1 VEVYLQV
8 RRAHFDEGRSQRSI
22 ARDFGLARGT
32 VRKMCAYPVP
42 PGYQRSQDI
51 RRPKLDGFTDKIDQW
66 LLEDLDRP
74 KKQRHTVKRIFE
86 RLRDEEGFTGGY
98 TTVKDYV
105 RAHRRVSREM
115 FIPLSHPPGHGQAD
129 FGEALAVIGGVE
141 QKLHFFAFD
150 LPHSD
155 ACYIRAYPAA
165 TSEAWMDGHVHAFA
179 FFGAV
184 PLSVVYDNDSC
195 LVAKIEADGC
205 RRRTQMFTEMLSHYL
220 FDDRYGRPGKGN
232 DKGNVEGLVGW
243 SRRNLMVPLPEFP
256 DIESFN
262 AWLEEQCRKR
272 QSAILHGHTETIG
285 ERLQRD
291 LAAMRSLPA
300 APYEACA
307 KATGRVSSQS
317 LVRYRTNDY
326 SVPSSYG
333 FRDVTIRAFVGV
345 VEIGCGGEIIARH
358 PRCYEREQMV
368 FNPVHYFAL
377 LERKPGALDQAA
389 PLVNWEM
396 PEELQTLRRLM
407 EARQAR
413 QGRREF
419 VQVLRLLESFELP
432 VLCAAVRVA
441 LQKRAIAFDAIKH
454 LALCQIERRP
464 ARLDLSLYPY
474 LPRAAVET
482 TKPASYMALLSEGA
496 A

>member
-1 VEVYLQV
+1 MEVYLQV
-8 RRAHFDEGRSQRSI
+8 RRAHFDEGRSKRSI

-32 VRKMCAYPVP
+32 VDKMCAFSVP
-42 PGYQRSQDI
+42 PGYRRQKDV
-51 RRPKLDGFTDKIDQW
+51 RRPKLDGFTDIIDGW
-66 LLEDLDRP
+66 LLKDLERP
-74 KKQRHTVKRIFE
+74 KKQRHTAKRIYD
-86 RLRDEEGFTGGY
+86 RLCEDKGFTGGY

-105 RAHRRVSREM
+105 RSRRQKAREM
-115 FIPLSHPPGHGQAD
+115 FIPLSHPCGHGQAD
-129 FGEALAVIGGVE
+129 FGEAVVVLGGVE
-141 QKLHFFAFD
+141 QKVHFFAFD
-150 LPHSD
+150 LPQSD
-155 ACYIRAYPAA
+155 ACYIRAYHGA
-165 TSEAWMDGHVHAFA
+165 TLEAWMDGHVHAFG

-195 LVAKIEADGC
+195 LVTKIEADGR
-205 RRRTQMFTEMLSHYL
+205 RRRTQMFTQMLSHYL

-243 SRRNLMVPLPEFP
+243 SRRNMMVPLPEFA

-262 AWLEEQCRKR
+262 VWLEEQCRKR
-272 QSAILHGHTETIG
+272 QSAILRGHTETIG
-285 ERLQRD
+285 ERLQCD
-291 LAAMRSLPA
+291 LAAMAPLPS

-317 LVRYRTNDY
+317 VVRYKTNDY
-326 SVPSSYG
+326 SVPSTYG
-333 FRDVTIRAFVGV
+333 FRDVTIRAFVDV
-345 VEIGCGGEIIARH
+345 VEIGCGGKTIARH

-377 LERKPGALDQAA
+377 LDRKPGALDQAA
-389 PLVNWEM
+389 PLADWEM

-454 LALCQIERRP
+454 LVLCQVEHRP

-474 LPRAAVET
+474 LPRRAVET
-482 TKPASYMALLSEGA
+482 TRPSSYMDLLSEGA
-496 A
+496 S

>member
-1 VEVYLQV
+1 
-8 RRAHFDEGRSQRSI
+8 
-22 ARDFGLARGT
+22 
-32 VRKMCAYPVP
+32 M
-42 PGYQRSQDI
+42 
-51 RRPKLDGFTDKIDQW
+51 
-66 LLEDLDRP
+66 
-74 KKQRHTVKRIFE
+74 
-86 RLRDEEGFTGGY
+86 
-98 TTVKDYV
+98 KDYV

-413 QGRREF
+413 QEF

>member
-1 VEVYLQV
+1 MEVYLQV
-8 RRAHFDEGRSQRSI
+8 RRAHFDEGRSKRSI

-32 VRKMCAYPVP
+32 VDKMCAFAVP
-42 PGYQRSQDI
+42 PGYRRGKDV
-51 RRPKLDGFTDKIDQW
+51 RRPKLEGFTDTIDVW
-66 LLEDLDRP
+66 LLKDLERP
-74 KKQRHTVKRIFE
+74 KKQRHTAKRIYD
-86 RLRDEEGFTGGY
+86 RLCEEKGFTGGY

-105 RAHRRVSREM
+105 RSQRQKAREM
-115 FIPLSHPPGHGQAD
+115 FIPLAHPAGHGQAD
-129 FGEALAVIGGVE
+129 FGEAVVVLGGVE
-141 QKLHFFAFD
+141 QKVHFFAFD
-150 LPHSD
+150 LPQSD
-155 ACYIRAYPAA
+155 ACYIRAYHAA
-165 TSEAWMDGHVHAFA
+165 TSEAWMDGHVHAFG

-195 LVAKIEADGC
+195 LVAKIEADGR

-220 FDDRYGRPGKGN
+220 FDDRYGRPSKGN

-243 SRRNLMVPLPEFP
+243 SRRNMMVPLPEFA
-256 DIESFN
+256 DIEAFN

-272 QSAILHGHTETIG
+272 QSAVLHGYTETIG
-285 ERLQRD
+285 QRLQRD
-291 LAAMRSLPA
+291 LEAMQPLPSA
-300 APYEACA
+300 TYEACA

-317 LVRYRTNDY
+317 LVRYKTNDY
-326 SVPSSYG
+326 SVPSTYG
-333 FRDVTIRAFVGV
+333 FRDVTIRAFVDV
-345 VEIGCGGEIIARH
+345 VEIGCGGEIIACH

-389 PLVNWEM
+389 PLADWEM
-396 PEELQTLRRLM
+396 PEELQSLRRLM
-407 EARQAR
+407 EVRQAR

-419 VQVLRLLESFELP
+419 VQVLRLLESFDLP

-454 LALCQIERRP
+454 LVLCQIERRP

-474 LPRAAVET
+474 LPRATVQT
-482 TKPASYMALLSEGA
+482 TQASSYMALLSEGA
-496 A
+496 S